1 MSLLDS
7 FFRFIKGAVGN
18 NMDNDQ
24 EDVIT
29 VKRNLNKI
37 GYFDNLDQD
46 PEPHGFITKEMDT
59 GIRSFQKD
67 NGLKIDGILLPQGET
82 EQSLRSL
89 IGSNIEKEELPPMP
103 TAKKFIEG
111 TNIEDKGIW
120 EGETP
125 YKSRFEFKPED
136 KSYTLHEIKPSVIDR
151 SMHIPYDE
159 SGKIFKRKYWDT

>member
-7 FFRFIKGAVGN
+7 FFSFIKGAVGN

-67 NGLKIDGILLPQGET
+67 NGLKVDGILFPQGET
-82 EQSLRSL
+82 EQKLHSL
-89 IGSNIEKEELPPMP
+89 ISSDIEKEELPPPP
-103 TAKKFIEG
+103 TTKKFRG
-111 TNIEDKGIW
+111 W
-120 EGETP
+120 P
-125 YKSRFEFKPED
+125 R
-136 KSYTLHEIKPSVIDR
+136 
-151 SMHIPYDE
+151 
-159 SGKIFKRKYWDT
+159 